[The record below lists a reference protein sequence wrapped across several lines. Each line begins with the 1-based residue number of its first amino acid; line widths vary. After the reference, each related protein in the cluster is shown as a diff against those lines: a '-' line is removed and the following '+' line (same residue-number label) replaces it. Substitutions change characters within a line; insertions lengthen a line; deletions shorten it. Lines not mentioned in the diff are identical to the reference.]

1 MDPPSPRCH
10 EWPVPRLDT
19 LDTGHGRVGRL
30 DMEGGCRDGEV
41 PPRFPDEEW
50 AEVIELRGPE
60 AETKIGVAPE
70 TRCLRDSRTQ
80 CSFSRAVTL
89 VFSVFAASGVVAL
102 IVLAARGDRWP

>member
-1 MDPPSPRCH
+1 MTKLRALATLAMDPPSPRCH
-10 EWPVPRLDT
+10 EWPVPRLDS
-19 LDTGHGRVGRL
+19 
-30 DMEGGCRDGEV
+30 RDGEV
-41 PPRFPDEEW
+41 PRFPDEEW
-50 AEVIELRGPE
+50 AQEVIELRGPEATE

>member
-1 MDPPSPRCH
+1 MPGISSGETPETWSS
-10 EWPVPRLDT
+10 
-19 LDTGHGRVGRL
+19 RL

-60 AETKIGVAPE
+60 QAETKIGVAPE

>member
-1 MDPPSPRCH
+1 M
-10 EWPVPRLDT
+10 PRLDS
-19 LDTGHGRVGRL
+19 
-30 DMEGGCRDGEV
+30 RDGEV
-41 PPRFPDEEW
+41 PRFPDEEW

-60 AETKIGVAPE
+60 AETAGVKIGVAPE